1 MSDMARRSRSDRA
14 LFTIGCYKLFSGVV
28 IAAAAAGATQLF
40 HKNVAAHAE
49 RWLDW
54 LRIDPDNRFV
64 GGILTTLH
72 MVHTKE
78 LKGLAAFG
86 VCYSLLF
93 LTEGIGLIMGQRWA
107 AWLTVVATSVFLP
120 LEIYEIVTGFS
131 IAKVGL
137 FVVNAGI
144 VAWLVYNLKRGER

>member
-1 MSDMARRSRSDRA
+1 MARRSRSERA
-14 LFTIGCYKLFSGVV
+14 LFTIGCYKLFTAIV
-28 IAAAAAGATQLF
+28 IAAAAAGATRLL
-40 HKNVAAHAE
+40 HKNVAGHAE
-49 RWLDW
+49 HWLDW

-64 GGILTTLH
+64 GQMLKTLH

-120 LEIYEIVTGFS
+120 VEIYEIVTAFS
-131 IAKVGL
+131 IPKVGL
-137 FVVNAGI
+137 LLVNAAI
-144 VAWLVYNLKRGER
+144 V